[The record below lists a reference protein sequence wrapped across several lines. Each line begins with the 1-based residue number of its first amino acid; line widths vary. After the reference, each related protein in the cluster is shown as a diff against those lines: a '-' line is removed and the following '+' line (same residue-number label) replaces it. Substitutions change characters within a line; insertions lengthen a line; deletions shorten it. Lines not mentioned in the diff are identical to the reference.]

1 MANLKHVVA
10 PDLVAIE
17 ELVIARLSAASVH
30 PEDADGIV
38 RASSPGVIGGK
49 LVRLLA

>member
-1 MANLKHVVA
+1 MVNLVHVVTLD
-10 PDLVAIE
+10 PIAIE
-17 ELVIARLSAASVH
+17 QLVIARLSSSSVH

-38 RASSPGVIGGK
+38 RTSSPSVIAGK